1 MPSIARK
8 NLFEDIPRF
17 LVAQAGIIFSVSL
30 VTIQTGVF
38 QGFMKSASVLVDNA
52 SADLWITSKD
62 FVHME
67 LTLPLPYERVVE
79 VRQAEGVDRAEAVM
93 LSKALWRDRDGQLDT
108 VSVLGTHPGA
118 ILLQPWNASRDD
130 IQNLNQPYQILV
142 DRGSLSSLNLAAS
155 SSSAGAADFVD
166 SDRSSLG
173 GTGTVNGLPATVTG
187 LTQGTRSVVFS
198 PFVFVSLETAKG
210 YLTGSRQGLVDCQVG
225 ENGEISCAQAG
236 SGSNAAIPSSDDAE
250 DGDSAGATEA
260 TAPPPLRKLN
270 LADPVTFILVRAEA
284 GTDINTLKT
293 QLAELVPE
301 GTVYTARELAADT
314 QAFWRDRTGVG
325 FVLALGAVVG
335 IIVGI
340 AIVGQILYTLTSD
353 RIREFGTLKAMGAS
367 NWTLRQIVIEQSLWM
382 GVCGYLPGVALS
394 WGVATWAMAEAGVI
408 ITITPVSVVV
418 MFAGTILMCVGS
430 ALFAIQKINHVD
442 PAIVFKA

>member
-38 QGFMKSASVLVDNA
+38 RGFMQSASLLVDKS

-79 VRQAEGVDRAEAVM
+79 VRQAKGVDRAEAVM
-93 LSKALWRDRDGQLDT
+93 LSKALWRDRDGKLDT
-108 VSVLGTHPGA
+108 VSVVGTHPGA
-118 ILLQPWNASRDD
+118 SLLQPWNVAKDD
-130 IQNLNQPYQILV
+130 IQDLKQPYQILV
-142 DRGSLSSLNLAAS
+142 DRSSLSKLNLK
-155 SSSAGAADFVD
+155 DPD
-166 SDRSSLG
+166 SV
-173 GTGTVNGLPATVTG
+173 GTVSGLPAEVTG
-187 LTQGTRSVVFS
+187 LTQRTQSVVFS
-198 PFVFVSLETAKG
+198 PFVFASLETAKA
-210 YLTGSRQGLVDCQVG
+210 YLTNNRQGLVDCQVRD
-225 ENGEISCAQAG
+225 NGEISCAQTA
-236 SGSNAAIPSSDDAE
+236 SSNIAPQDDTGNSSDSE
-250 DGDSAGATEA
+250 GIE
-260 TAPPPLRKLN
+260 APPPLRKLN
-270 LADPVTFILVRAEA
+270 LADPVTFILVRAEPGA
-284 GTDINTLKT
+284 SLDQLQT
-293 QLAELVPE
+293 QLTELVPE
-301 GTVYTARELAADT
+301 GRVYTRKQLAASA

-335 IIVGI
+335 IIVGV

-367 NWTLRQIVIEQSLWM
+367 DWVLRKIVIEQALWM
-382 GVCGYLPGVALS
+382 GLCGYLPGVGLS
-394 WGVATWAMAEAGVI
+394 AGVSAWAMAEAGVI
-408 ITITPVSVVV
+408 IAISPLSIVIT
-418 MFAGTILMCVGS
+418 FGGTILMCVGS
-430 ALFAIQKINHVD
+430 ALFAIQKINRVD

>member
-1 MPSIARK
+1 
-8 NLFEDIPRF
+8 
-17 LVAQAGIIFSVSL
+17 
-30 VTIQTGVF
+30 QTGVF

-142 DRGSLSSLNLAAS
+142 DRGSLSSLNLEPNRSEAAEETD
-155 SSSAGAADFVD
+155 SAGSAGL
-166 SDRSSLG
+166 LG
-173 GTGTVNGLPATVTG
+173 GAGTVNGLPATVTG
-187 LTQGTRSVVFS
+187 LTQRTQSVVFS

-210 YLTGSRQGLVDCQVG
+210 YLTSSRQGLVDCVVG
-225 ENGEISCAQAG
+225 ETGEISCSQSGSGTRVAVQAG
-236 SGSNAAIPSSDDAE
+236 DGAE
-250 DGDSAGATEA
+250 ETA
-260 TAPPPLRKLN
+260 APPPLRKLN
-270 LADPVTFILVRAEA
+270 LADPVTFILVRAET
-284 GTDINTLKT
+284 GTDIKALKT

-301 GTVYTARELAADT
+301 GTVYTARELAANT

-408 ITITPVSVVV
+408 ITITPVSVTV
-418 MFAGTILMCVGS
+418 MFAGTLLMCVGS

>member
-38 QGFMKSASVLVDNA
+38 RGFMQSASLLVDKS

-79 VRQAEGVDRAEAVM
+79 VRQAKGVDRAEAVM
-93 LSKALWRDRDGQLDT
+93 LSKALWRDPTGKLDT
-108 VSVLGTHPGA
+108 VSVVGTHPGA
-118 ILLQPWNASRDD
+118 TLLQPWNVTRDE
-130 IQNLNQPYQILV
+130 IQDLKQPYQVLV
-142 DRGSLSSLNLAAS
+142 
-155 SSSAGAADFVD
+155 
-166 SDRSSLG
+166 DRSSLSKLNLADPDSV
-173 GTGTVNGLPATVTG
+173 GTVSGLPAEVTG
-187 LTQGTRSVVFS
+187 LTRRTQSVVFS
-198 PFVFVSLETAKG
+198 PFVFASLETAKA
-210 YLTGSRQGLVDCQVG
+210 YLTNNRQGLVDCQVG
-225 ENGEISCAQAG
+225 DSGEISCAQTTN
-236 SGSNAAIPSSDDAE
+236 GSNVAPQAIADSSDSAE
-250 DGDSAGATEA
+250 TSDNSAQSEATE
-260 TAPPPLRKLN
+260 APPPLRKLN
-270 LADPVTFILVRAEA
+270 LADPVTFILVRAEPGVSLA
-284 GTDINTLKT
+284 QLQT
-293 QLAELVPE
+293 QLTELVPE
-301 GTVYTARELAADT
+301 GRVYTRKQLAASA

-335 IIVGI
+335 IIVGV

-367 NWTLRQIVIEQSLWM
+367 DWTLRKIVIEQALWM
-382 GVCGYLPGVALS
+382 GLCGYLPGVGLS
-394 WGVATWAMAEAGVI
+394 AGVAAWAMAEAGVI
-408 ITITPVSVVV
+408 IAISPLSIVIT
-418 MFAGTILMCVGS
+418 FGGTILMCVGS
-430 ALFAIQKINHVD
+430 ALFAIQKINRVD